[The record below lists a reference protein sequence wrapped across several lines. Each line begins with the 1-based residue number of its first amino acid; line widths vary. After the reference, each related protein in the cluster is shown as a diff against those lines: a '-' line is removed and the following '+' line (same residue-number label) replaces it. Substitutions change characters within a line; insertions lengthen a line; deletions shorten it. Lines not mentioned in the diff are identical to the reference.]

1 MTTYID
7 KNIIAKAITNIAK
20 KKNFNYSNAIE
31 KRKKNYKAYKES
43 KTNRELQKKLSKDRF
58 NTYLEEKY
66 KNDN

>member
-20 KKNFNYSNAIE
+20 KKNFNYSHAIE